1 MKDKWQE
8 LNNSYKREKC
18 NKLRRKDKGQR
29 NNISKDS
36 SKLKEFKDKINKRL
50 GYRNRKLKK
59 KQETENNNISK
70 RSEGKNK
77 NDKKCNN
84 DYKSKNKKN

>member
-29 NNISKDS
+29 DNISKGS
-36 SKLKEFKDKINKRL
+36 SKLKEFKDKINKR
-50 GYRNRKLKK
+50 YTIK
-59 KQETENNNISK
+59 KQVRRNLKVTK
-70 RSEGKNK
+70 KYKCAWNK
-77 NDKKCNN
+77 NQKI
-84 DYKSKNKKN
+84 